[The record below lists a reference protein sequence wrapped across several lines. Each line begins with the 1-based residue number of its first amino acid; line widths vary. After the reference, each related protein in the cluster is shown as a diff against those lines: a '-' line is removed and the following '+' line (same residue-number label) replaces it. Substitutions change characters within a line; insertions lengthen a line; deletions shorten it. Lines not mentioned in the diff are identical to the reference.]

1 MPRHRHRDRWSSL
14 CLWTL
19 LTILLPAGI
28 PAQAEPL
35 NRPFWAEQAM
45 FRFGEDLFFVGQASC
60 AKRAE
65 EGRQKAFTQG
75 LQELLNH
82 AQASSLAGV
91 EIATQMVFEES
102 SPSGCPPGTVT
113 VWRLLRVD
121 ADKVT
126 KLAKAARFRLRLDAP
141 PPAAPPRDLTPKM
154 GMSRDETLD
163 RFGRPWSILMRES
176 GEEIGWEYPQFGLT
190 LMLNRD
196 NYVKGWRLAAPQ
208 EREKK
213 EGPGVGEQSPV
224 MDLTDRL
231 GRLERSSEAL
241 TNVVYNKDGFSVP
254 VRRFQP
260 SETLFPE
267 TTIHITFS
275 SRPFLPTTQTVTGL
289 AAGEYSNGLKVSMSI
304 GPRCDF
310 AVYNLSIWP
319 LAEATGPQISA
330 DHHLSDSAN
339 AELHMAV
346 ALAARTIGYDPR
358 YLGVRV
364 SLYTPIFPLQSSDR
378 VNIDISGA
386 GVVFAVT
393 IASAILGDPV
403 RSEISMFGTLD
414 GNLTVEP
421 IDDLEDRISGCRQHS
436 PRELVLPVGQNYI
449 DRAVRRMGDGIK
461 VTYVTTLPEAYRVAT
476 GQPLRLA
483 Q

>member
-75 LQELLNH
+75 LQELLNY

-190 LMLNRD
+190 LIFDMDGYLIR
-196 NYVKGWRLAAPQ
+196 WRHVGPVSGGPPKSTASLQQPRRGGGSLLRKN
-208 EREKK
+208 ERRKK
-213 EGPGVGEQSPV
+213 AQASVNKA
-224 MDLTDRL
+224 
-231 GRLERSSEAL
+231 RSW
-241 TNVVYNKDGFSVP
+241 
-254 VRRFQP
+254 
-260 SETLFPE
+260 
-267 TTIHITFS
+267 I
-275 SRPFLPTTQTVTGL
+275 SRI
-289 AAGEYSNGLKVSMSI
+289 VS
-304 GPRCDF
+304 
-310 AVYNLSIWP
+310 
-319 LAEATGPQISA
+319 
-330 DHHLSDSAN
+330 
-339 AELHMAV
+339 
-346 ALAARTIGYDPR
+346 
-358 YLGVRV
+358 
-364 SLYTPIFPLQSSDR
+364 
-378 VNIDISGA
+378 
-386 GVVFAVT
+386 
-393 IASAILGDPV
+393 GD
-403 RSEISMFGTLD
+403 
-414 GNLTVEP
+414 
-421 IDDLEDRISGCRQHS
+421 
-436 PRELVLPVGQNYI
+436 
-449 DRAVRRMGDGIK
+449 
-461 VTYVTTLPEAYRVAT
+461 
-476 GQPLRLA
+476 
-483 Q
+483 